1 MANDPVATVVSYP
14 GVMVHAQQVALAF
27 HEAGELQAYVT
38 TLAFHE
44 DGPLLRMMA
53 GRRGGA
59 ELARRAIRALPAGK
73 LVRYPL
79 REVLRTAASRLG
91 AGAVRV
97 DRLWDR
103 MAREFDSTVA
113 QRHVPRAG
121 RIYAFEYTALA
132 SFEQARRLGVQAVLD
147 LPSLDS
153 LALEKQMAQEQ
164 ANHPGMA
171 EEHKDYFDALFAP
184 RYERRQREIELAD
197 VIIANSS
204 LTARSHIEAG
214 ADPAKMKVVPLA
226 GPPPVAR
233 IHYPDPRAPLTV
245 FWGSGVTLRKGAH
258 HFMQAWKALDAGQHA
273 RAWLYGGL
281 RVPQALLAS
290 APTGIEFRGSVAQAQ
305 LFEALAGADVL
316 VFPTLSDGF
325 GMVVSEALAHGVP
338 VIVSDHAGAADLIEQ
353 GRNGF
358 IVPAGNPRALQ
369 DRLQWC
375 LDNRAALAAMREQAC
390 ASAARWQWADYRAAI
405 RKAVQA

>member
-1 MANDPVATVVSYP
+1 VR
-14 GVMVHAQQVALAF
+14 
-27 HEAGELQAYVT
+27 EA
-38 TLAFHE
+38 
-44 DGPLLRMMA
+44 
-53 GRRGGA
+53 
-59 ELARRAIRALPAGK
+59 
-73 LVRYPL
+73 
-79 REVLRTAASRLG
+79 LRTAASRLG
-91 AGAVRV
+91 AGPVRV

-103 MAREFDSTVA
+103 MAREFDRKVA
-113 QRHVPRAG
+113 ERHVPQAG

-153 LALEKQMAQEQ
+153 LALEKQMAQEL
-164 ANHPGMA
+164 ANYPAMV
-171 EEHKDYFDALFAP
+171 EEHKDHFDALFAP
-184 RYERRQREIELAD
+184 RYERRQREIALAD

-214 ADPAKMKVVPLA
+214 ADPAKMKAVPLA

-233 IHYPDPRAPLTV
+233 IRYPEPRAPLKV
-245 FWGSGVTLRKGAH
+245 LWGSGVTLRKGAH
-258 HFMQAWKALDAGQHA
+258 HFMQAWRALDAGQHA
-273 RAWLYGGL
+273 QACLYGGL

-290 APTGIEFRGSVAQAQ
+290 APTGVEFRGSVTQAQ
-305 LFEALAGADVL
+305 LFAALAQADVL

-338 VIVSDHAGAADLIEQ
+338 VIVSDRAGAADRIEH

-358 IVPAGNPRALQ
+358 VVPAGDPGALK

-375 LDNRAALAAMREQAC
+375 LDNRAALAAMREQAW

-405 RKAVQA
+405 RAAVQA